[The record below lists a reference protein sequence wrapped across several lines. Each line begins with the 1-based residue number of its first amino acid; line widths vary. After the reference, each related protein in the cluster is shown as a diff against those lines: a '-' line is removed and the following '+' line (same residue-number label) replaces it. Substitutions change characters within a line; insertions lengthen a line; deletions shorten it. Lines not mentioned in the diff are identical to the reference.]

1 MAYADDFHRQRY
13 PDNNHT
19 RTQDARAAADEEAK
33 EAARQRSQRIWD
45 TIKAYK
51 SLVSKKT
58 EDGEDNG
65 DSVQGG

>member
-19 RTQDARAAADEEAK
+19 RTHDARAAADEEAT
-33 EAARQRSQRIWD
+33 EAAQARSRHIWD

-51 SLVSKKT
+51 LLVSKKT
-58 EDGEDNG
+58 EDGEDHG